1 MLASL
6 IVVLTMGMLPL
17 DGGVAPWNAILSGV
31 EVAPPVSTIE
41 ISRPLSASG
50 VLVMDLRGGQTVF
63 SKNAGQQRPMG
74 SLTKLMTALL
84 IVENHSLKEFVT
96 VPAAAEQV
104 QGMRAYLPAG
114 EQFTVGDLLSALLIA
129 SANDAAM
136 TLAQYHSGSTS
147 AFVEEM
153 NTRTQA
159 LGLRST
165 SFADP
170 IGFDHPGQWSTPRD
184 IAWLTTFMQRFP
196 AVRERMSKRG
206 TRIYSRS
213 SLPLDLVHTHALLHA
228 DTNVVAG
235 KTGTTSGANECLVSI
250 VDEGGTKY
258 LVVLLNSLERYR
270 DMQTVLDA
278 LSPQS
283 DLVRPVTARK

>member
-6 IVVLTMGMLPL
+6 LSVLTMGMFPL
-17 DGGVAPWNAILSGV
+17 EGMPVPLKEILAGV
-31 EVAPPVSTIE
+31 EVAPPVATIE
-41 ISRPLSASG
+41 ISKPLSASG
-50 VLVMDLRGGQTVF
+50 VLVMDLRSGQTVF
-63 SKNAGQQRPMG
+63 SKEPEQKRPMG

-84 IVENHSLKEFVT
+84 IVENHNLKEFVT
-96 VPAAAEQV
+96 VPAAAENV
-104 QGMRAYLPAG
+104 QGMRAYFPAG

-129 SANDAAM
+129 SANDAAL

-153 NTRTQA
+153 NARAQT

-170 IGFDHPGQWSTPRD
+170 IGFDSPDQWSTPRD
-184 IAWLTTFMQRFP
+184 IGWLTTFVQRFP
-196 AVRERMSKRG
+196 AIRERMGKRG

-213 SLPLDLVHTHALLHA
+213 SLPIDLVHTHALLHA
-228 DTNVVAG
+228 ETKVIAG
-235 KTGTTSGANECLVSI
+235 KTGTTNGANECLVSI
-250 VDEGGTKY
+250 VAEGGTKY

-283 DLVRPVTARK
+283 NLVRPVTARK